1 MNTTRSLTLNALL
14 LATLCVASYINIPI
28 PIIAGAITG
37 TTMAMCLIA
46 LVCPPKDTFF
56 IILTYL
62 IMGAIG
68 LPVFAG
74 GGGIAKFMGPA
85 VGYYLSWPLA
95 FPLLSYV
102 TKRYENVW
110 IKLGLALLITIPII
124 YGMGAVGLIL
134 TIKTSVTLAFL
145 GQGVYIPGDVIK
157 YSIASLAASRIQRYF
172 SRD

>member
-46 LVCPPKDTFF
+46 LVRPPKDTFF

-62 IMGAIG
+62 IIGAIG

-95 FPLLSYV
+95 FPLLSYIV
-102 TKRYENVW
+102 KRYENVW
-110 IKLGLALLITIPII
+110 AKLGLALLITIPIV
-124 YGMGAVGLIL
+124 YGMGAMGLIL
-134 TIKTSVTLAFL
+134 TIKTPIILAFL

-157 YSIASLAASRIQRYF
+157 YSIAALAASRIQRYF
-172 SRD
+172 PKD